1 MGKEEIRAAILELME
16 QIPENALLGVL
27 EFLRELARV
36 SEMDPV
42 LGDNLSKIMFEDDD
56 LLRQLAQ

>member
-1 MGKEEIRAAILELME
+1 MGKEEIREAILELME

-27 EFLRELARV
+27 EYLRELAKV

-56 LLRQLAQ
+56 LLQQLAQ

>member
-1 MGKEEIRAAILELME
+1 MGKEEIRAAILELMQ